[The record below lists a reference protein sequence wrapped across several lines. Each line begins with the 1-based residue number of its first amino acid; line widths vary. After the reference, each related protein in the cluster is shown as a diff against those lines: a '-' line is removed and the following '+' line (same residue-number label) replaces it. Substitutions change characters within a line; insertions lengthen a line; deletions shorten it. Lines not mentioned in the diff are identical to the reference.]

1 MGPYSLRLPPTLFPP
16 SFQSPPFRP
25 RLPCACAVPHSPI
38 RIRIPAVWDR
48 HAPSRIQPFARA
60 LHHSPLRTPLPHS
73 PICTHLAA
81 FTPPSL
87 LIPPFN
93 LPASYSRFLF
103 PYLLVTMASQPHV
116 RYARVPTSD
125 SEAAPDFA
133 SNASAAPP
141 PIAGR
146 ARGSNDADIRFAG
159 PDIHRRVPKRSVLLA
174 LFLLFLGCASL
185 ATFYLM
191 QTGQVEAGGQQ
202 KWTCLAIAFL
212 TLMP

>member
-1 MGPYSLRLPPTLFPP
+1 LPD
-16 SFQSPPFRP
+16 
-25 RLPCACAVPHSPI
+25 
-38 RIRIPAVWDR
+38 IPERDTYRDA
-48 HAPSRIQPFARA
+48 Q
-60 LHHSPLRTPLPHS
+60 
-73 PICTHLAA
+73 
-81 FTPPSL
+81 
-87 LIPPFN
+87 
-93 LPASYSRFLF
+93 
-103 PYLLVTMASQPHV
+103 LVTMASQPHV

-212 TLMP
+212 TLMPGFYESRIAYYSWRQAPGYSFAQIPRY